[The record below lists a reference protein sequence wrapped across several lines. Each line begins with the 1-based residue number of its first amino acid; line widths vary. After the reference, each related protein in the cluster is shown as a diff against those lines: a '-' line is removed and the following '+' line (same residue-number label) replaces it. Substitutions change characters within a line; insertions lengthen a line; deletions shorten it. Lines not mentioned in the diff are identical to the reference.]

1 MTRARAPEHVVD
13 MRSLGALLLL
23 LAARPASPCSAF
35 LLDAP
40 SGPVI
45 AKGYDWSDE
54 RGQVVVNKRGV
65 EKRALV
71 LAPSDTPAAWRSRF
85 ASLTFN
91 QYGRELPNG
100 GMNAA
105 GLVVE
110 VLMLPASAFS
120 APDERPVVTELGL
133 VQYLLDQAASTG
145 EAIALARKVRVAPVY
160 ARVHYFVCDAASA
173 CAALELLRGELVVA
187 TGATMAAHVLT
198 NSPYAACAA
207 DLARAGRKK
216 GSSSTGQG
224 SIDRFL
230 RLAGRTAV
238 PSSAASPVADALA
251 ILDSVRFT
259 ASTQWQIV
267 YEPRSRRVH
276 FRSRSSSA
284 VKTVALDA
292 FPPGCAEPVMTLDLM
307 TRAAGD
313 VAGAFVPY
321 DEATNRALI
330 RATTAGLRAR
340 LPPGLAERAAALP
353 RGLACATGD

>member
-1 MTRARAPEHVVD
+1 ML
-13 MRSLGALLLL
+13 MRSLAALLLL
-23 LAARPASPCSAF
+23 LAARPASPCDAF

-40 SGPVI
+40 SGPVV

-100 GMNAA
+100 GMNEA

-110 VLMLPASAFS
+110 VLMLPASAFPP
-120 APDERPVVTELGL
+120 PDGRPIVTELGL

-160 ARVHYFVCDAASA
+160 ARVHYFVCDAESA

-187 TGATMAAHVLT
+187 MGATMPARVLT
-198 NSPYAACAA
+198 NSPYAAAA
-207 DLARAGRKK
+207 AVFARAGR
-216 GSSSTGQG
+216 GRTASTSTGQG
-224 SIDRFL
+224 STERFL
-230 RLAGRTAV
+230 RLASRTAA
-238 PSSAASPVADALA
+238 PSSAASPVADALS
-251 ILDSVRFT
+251 ILDSVRF
-259 ASTQWQIV
+259 ADSTQWQIV

-276 FRSRSSSA
+276 FRSRSRPA

-292 FPPGCAEPVMTLDLM
+292 FPPGCAEPAMTLDLR
-307 TRAAGD
+307 TRAAGE
-313 VAGAFVPY
+313 VGGAFVPY
-321 DEATNRALI
+321 AEATNRALI
-330 RATTAGLRAR
+330 RATAAPLRAR
-340 LPPGLAERAAALP
+340 LPPGIAERVAALP
-353 RGLACATGD
+353 RGLTCATGE